1 MKVKSPMD
9 GMVSIKEN
17 QDAAGGMMVQG
28 MTLPEYREGDLV
40 FSGRFL
46 AEILDTNQMEVAGK
60 IYENDR
66 SNINA
71 GQTAEIRLDTQPEA
85 VLAAKV
91 KTVAGMTARNNMF
104 GGAESVRRFDVS
116 FELTGRAGIM
126 RPGTS
131 AQIVVRGNQLK
142 DQLYLPSQCLFDK
155 DGKLVVYVKHGDKFD
170 TVEAKTGKVICGGL
184 GEQDQPLDPRLP
196 RQALELEHDG
206 ASEAGSPT
214 VLSHGHGA

>member
-155 DGKLVVYVKHGDKFD
+155 DGKLVVYMKHGDKFD
-170 TVEAKTGKVICGGL
+170 PVEAKIKYRTENRIAVENLPEGAEVALVNPEEKVKQEKKGPSAAPMGVGK
-184 GEQDQPLDPRLP
+184 
-196 RQALELEHDG
+196 
-206 ASEAGSPT
+206 
-214 VLSHGHGA
+214 